1 MASSDLREELDCP
14 VCLNTYTDP
23 VTLRCGHNFC
33 QVCIDRVLET
43 QEGSGNYSCPQCRR
57 KFRERPSL
65 ERNITLCKITQ
76 RFLSAP
82 PEPEKS
88 GISCTYCLH
97 TSVPAAKSCL
107 LCEVSLC
114 YDHLRVHSRSPE
126 HVLCGPTTTP
136 EKRKCS
142 VHKKILEFYCNED
155 STLTCAFCV
164 ISEEHRGH
172 QVETLK
178 GAFLKKKIKLLH
190 DGVDPARIS
199 HMINTG
205 LANKRTSYISGIHI
219 QKTVDILD
227 VDTAHDVLCISP
239 DKKIAD
245 ITDALHKRPDTTG
258 RFKKYYQVLGSRS
271 FSSGRQYWE
280 VDVDGSSKWKI
291 GMCYASIARDGD
303 DSLVGCNDV
312 SWGLHCWDE
321 DYMAMHDNI
330 DTELPG
336 DFFGS
341 KVRVYLDYEAGQLS
355 FYMGA
360 PLRHL
365 HTFSATFTEP
375 LYAVLCVE
383 DGFLQI

>member
-14 VCLNTYTDP
+14 VCLNIYTDP

-97 TSVPAAKSCL
+97 TS
-107 LCEVSLC
+107 
-114 YDHLRVHSRSPE
+114 
-126 HVLCGPTTTP
+126 
-136 EKRKCS
+136 KRKCS

-172 QVETLK
+172 QLETLEE
-178 GAFLKKKIKLLH
+178 AFLKKKIKLLH

-205 LANKRTSYISGIHI
+205 LANKRTRYISGIHI
-219 QKTVDILD
+219 RKTVDILD
-227 VDTAHDVLCISP
+227 VDTAHDGLCISP
-239 DKKIAD
+239 DKKIAV
-245 ITDALHKRPDTTG
+245 ITDSVHRCPDTTG

-280 VDVDGSSKWKI
+280 VDVHGSNEWKI

-312 SWGLHCWDE
+312 SWGLHCWDD

-330 DTELPG
+330 DHELP
-336 DFFGS
+336 DDIFGT
-341 KVRVYLDYEAGQLS
+341 KLRVYLDYEAGQLS
-355 FYMGA
+355 FYMCD

-383 DGFLQI
+383 EGFVQI